1 MKKLIVVL
9 LVLVLLL
16 SSCRRHHSLSPDDIY
31 DSMIVI
37 WSYIEGEGEYTRE
50 EAREAYK
57 VIEQGYDEYVK

>member
-9 LVLVLLL
+9 LVLVFLL
-16 SSCRRHHSLSPDDIY
+16 SSCSRHAVSRDDIY

-50 EAREAYK
+50 EARQAYK